1 MLAFGLAA
9 CVEIGEDEDLVVA
22 LMPVLIQHMALDLS
36 PTPRERD
43 VLIVAEIMR
52 AAHEQGVP
60 QKRVGKSRE
69 DSVIARLR
77 QIHAEHFGA
86 QYRVDRTYSEPGWQ
100 ATW

>member
-9 CVEIGEDEDLVVA
+9 CVEIGEDEDLGVT

-43 VLIVAEIMR
+43 VLIVAEVLR
-52 AAHEQGVP
+52 AEHEQVMT
-60 QKRVGKSRE
+60 QKRVVESRE
-69 DSVIARLR
+69 ASVIERLR
-77 QIHAEHFGA
+77 QIHAEHFGT

-100 ATW
+100 AT